1 MLGHG
6 DPSSGDCIII
16 HAHAQNQRHIQH
28 SEMPVCMAKHLKTSD
43 AIREEVG
50 CGAVRYERGRGF
62 DLDLGNIGEQ
72 DSYWKTR

>member
-1 MLGHG
+1 
-6 DPSSGDCIII
+6 
-16 HAHAQNQRHIQH
+16 
-28 SEMPVCMAKHLKTSD
+28 MPVCMAKHLKTSD